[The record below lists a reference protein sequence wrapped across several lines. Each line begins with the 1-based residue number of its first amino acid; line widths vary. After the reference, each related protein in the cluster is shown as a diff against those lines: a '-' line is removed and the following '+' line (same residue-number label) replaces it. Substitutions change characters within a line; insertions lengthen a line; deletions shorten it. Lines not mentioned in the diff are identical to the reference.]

1 MSGFRF
7 TLRPALLAL
16 LVGAAAC
23 GGPEISSDR
32 DSTIPVPAGS
42 TYAWGGVTQRKIPG
56 EIDLKSE
63 NGIVAGRLQRA
74 IDAQMQAKGWK
85 LADSASANFYVHYH
99 VGVKDQTQL
108 VTDAPPAPAAL
119 LCGAYRCYPGA
130 FSWGY
135 WGPPEVTTTRE
146 VVYREGG
153 LMVDLEQASTGKLV
167 WRGSWKD
174 EISGKPPTDERVN
187 EVVTATMKD
196 LPAAR

>member
-1 MSGFRF
+1 MSGFIPVPRS
-7 TLRPALLAL
+7 ALLAL
-16 LVGAAAC
+16 LLGAAAC
-23 GGPEISSDR
+23 GSAEVTSDR
-32 DSTIPVPAGS
+32 DTTIPVPAGA

-63 NGIVAGRLQRA
+63 NSIVAGRLQRA
-74 IDAQMQAKGWK
+74 IDEQMQAKGWK
-85 LADSASANFYVHYH
+85 LADSGSANFYVHYH

-108 VTDAPPAPAAL
+108 VTDPPLPPAGFT
-119 LCGAYRCYPGA
+119 CGMYRCFGGAY
-130 FSWGY
+130 SWGY
-135 WGPPEVTTTRE
+135 WGPPEVTTRE

-153 LMVDLEQASTGKLV
+153 LMVDLEQASSGKLV

-174 EISGKPPTDERVN
+174 EVSGKPPTDERVK

>member
-1 MSGFRF
+1 MPVLRF
-7 TLRPALLAL
+7 IPRSALLAL
-16 LVGAAAC
+16 LLGATSC
-23 GGPEISSDR
+23 GTAEVTSDR

-42 TYAWGGVTQRKIPG
+42 TYAWGGVTQRKVPG

-63 NGIVAGRLQRA
+63 NSIVAGRLQRA

-85 LADSASANFYVHYH
+85 LADSGSANFYVHYH

-108 VTDAPPAPAAL
+108 VTDAPPPPAGL
-119 LCGAYRCYPGA
+119 MCGAYRCYPGA

-135 WGPPEVTTTRE
+135 WGPPEITTRE

-174 EISGKPPTDERVN
+174 EISGQPPTDERVK
-187 EVVTATMKD
+187 EVVTATMKG